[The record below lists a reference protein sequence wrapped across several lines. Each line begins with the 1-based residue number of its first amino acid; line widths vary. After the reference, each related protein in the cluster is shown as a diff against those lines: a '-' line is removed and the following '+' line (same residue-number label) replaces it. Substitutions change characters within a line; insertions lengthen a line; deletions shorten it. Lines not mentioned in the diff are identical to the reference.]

1 MSLIRTRKKIVSS
14 AIASSLSMIATT
26 AIAQETVSQLPTIHT
41 KATQEESLKVDQSAN
56 SKFVA
61 PLKDTPKSV
70 SILSQKLIKDTN
82 SNTLLEA
89 LRYEPGI
96 TLGAGE
102 GGTPFTDMPY
112 IRGYSGQS
120 SIYVDGVRNTTS
132 QNRDM
137 FAIEQVEVIKGSS
150 SALGGGGSVGGSIN
164 LIPKVAHEGDVYQ
177 GSIQGGTDNYRH
189 IQLDANKDFGNGI
202 AGRVVIMGHENEKAG
217 QSNGAE
223 YARAGIASSLAFG
236 LDTATRGTLSYYY
249 LRSNDEPDAGIPFN
263 NANPTTPPPGVTVT
277 PGDGKPVDV
286 KAGTYYGWKARD
298 FDKRE
303 NHIGTFKLE
312 HDFNENL
319 TLSNVATYNKSKS
332 DYVYTNAD
340 DSKGNIY
347 RGTIARRALS
357 RILDS
362 DAYSDQLSLRGKFNT
377 GSLIHSFNVGTEWS
391 LQETDQGM
399 YTFTNAEGKTT
410 STILQDNINNCTSAA
425 AVANGWCTS
434 LNNPGNGAFTDKRG
448 SITAQS
454 TTRSHNVSIYA
465 LDSIEFNPQW
475 LLNLGV
481 RWDKFETEKKYNKD
495 VYATNKGAYDYS
507 KVATPEGTKYE
518 SNSDYFSYQAGLV
531 YKPTENGSIYASFAT
546 SANPVGVLAEGDNS
560 DNALGTTD
568 VINALKP
575 EKARTFE
582 VGTKWD
588 LFNNRANLTAAVFRT
603 EKQNTR
609 IQIDPTTTANAGKSK
624 VDGFEVSLNGKIT
637 DKWDVST
644 GYSYLDSE
652 ITEAAYNAVAQE
664 GKPLPFV
671 AKNSATLWSTY
682 RVMPQLTL
690 GAGVEYRD
698 QVFVNTTAP
707 KYLPTYTIYNAMAKY
722 DVNKNVNLQLN
733 INNISD
739 KRYFTSAHAAHYAFE
754 GNGRNAVLAIN
765 FKY

>member
-26 AIAQETVSQLPTIHT
+26 AMAQEAVSQLPTIHT
-41 KATQEESLKVDQSAN
+41 QATQEESLKVDQSAN

-132 QNRDM
+132 QSRDM

-177 GSIQGGTDNYRH
+177 GSVQGGTDNYRH

-263 NANPTTPPPGVTVT
+263 NPNIPDYAPAGAEK
-277 PGDGKPVDV
+277 GDGKPVNV

-357 RILDS
+357 RILDT
-362 DAYSDQLSLRGKFNT
+362 DAYSDQLSLKGKFNT
-377 GSLIHSFNVGTEWS
+377 GSLKHSFNVGTEWS

-399 YTFTNAEGKTT
+399 YTFTNAAGQTT
-410 STILQDNINNCTSAA
+410 STILQDNISNCNSATA
-425 AVANGWCTS
+425 ASNGWCTS
-434 LNNPGNGAFTDKRG
+434 LNDPGNGAFTDKLG
-448 SITAQS
+448 TIKGQS
-454 TTRSHNVSIYA
+454 TTRSHTVSLYA

-495 VYATNKGAYDYS
+495 VYATDKGAYDYS

-518 SNSDYFSYQAGLV
+518 SDSDFFTYQAGLV

-546 SANPVGVLAEGDNS
+546 SANPVGVLAEGDSS

-568 VINALKP
+568 IVNNLKP
-575 EKARTFE
+575 EEARTFE
-582 VGTKWD
+582 LGTKWD
-588 LFNNRANLTAAVFRT
+588 LFNNRANLTAAIFRT

-609 IQIDPTTTANAGKSK
+609 IQIDPTTTTNAGKSK
-624 VDGFEVSLNGKIT
+624 VDGFEISLNGKIT

>member
-1 MSLIRTRKKIVSS
+1 MAFIKTRKKFVSS
-14 AIASSLSMIATT
+14 AIVSSLSVIAGN
-26 AIAQETVSQLPTIHT
+26 AIAQDQVAQLDTIHT
-41 KATQEESLKVDQSAN
+41 QATTEQSLKVDQSAN

-61 PLKDTPKSV
+61 PLLDTPKSV
-70 SILSQKLIKDTN
+70 SILSQKLLKETN

-89 LRYEPGI
+89 LRYQPGI

-164 LIPKVAHEGDVYQ
+164 LIPKVAHEGDTYQ
-177 GSIQGGTDNYRH
+177 GSVQGGTDSYRH
-189 IQLDANKDFGNGI
+189 IQLDANKDFGNGM
-202 AGRVVIMGHENEKAG
+202 AGRVVVMGHENEKAG
-217 QSNGAE
+217 QSDGAE
-223 YARAGIASSLAFG
+223 YARAGIATSLAFG
-236 LDTATRGTLSYYY
+236 LGSDTRGSVGYYY

-263 NANPTTPPPGVTVT
+263 NATPTTPPPGVTVT
-277 PGDGKPVDV
+277 PGDGKPVSV

-303 NHIGTFKLE
+303 NQIATFKLE
-312 HDFNENL
+312 HDFNADL
-319 TLSNVATYNKSKS
+319 TLSNIATYNKSKS

-347 RGTIARRALS
+347 RGTVARRALS
-357 RILDS
+357 RILDT

-377 GSLIHSFNVGTEWS
+377 GALKHSFNVGTEWS
-391 LQETDQGM
+391 LQKTDQGM
-399 YTFTNAEGKTT
+399 YTFTNAAGQTT
-410 STILQDNINNCTSAA
+410 STILNSNINSCDSTAA
-425 AVANGWCTS
+425 ALNGWCTS
-434 LNNPGNGAFTDKRG
+434 LNNPSNGAFTDTVG
-448 SITAQS
+448 SINGQS
-454 TTRSHNVSIYA
+454 TTRSQTASIYA
-465 LDSIEFNPQW
+465 LDSIEFTPQW
-475 LLNLGV
+475 LLSLGV
-481 RWDKFETEKKYNKD
+481 RWDKFETEKKYNQD
-495 VYATNKGAYDYS
+495 VYATTAGAYNS
-507 KVATPEGTKYE
+507 TISIPKGTKYE
-518 SNSDYFSYQAGLV
+518 SDSDFFTYQAGLV

-546 SANPVGVLAEGDNS
+546 SANPVGVLAEGDSS

-568 VINALKP
+568 IINALKP
-575 EKARTFE
+575 EEARTFE
-582 VGTKWD
+582 IGTKWD
-588 LFNNRANLTAAVFRT
+588 LFNNRANLTAAIFRT

-609 IQIDPTTTANAGKSK
+609 IQIDSTTTANAGESK

-637 DKWDVST
+637 NKWEVST

-652 ITEAAYNAVAQE
+652 ITKAAYTAIAQE

-682 RVMPQLTL
+682 KVLPNLTL
-690 GAGVEYRD
+690 GAGAEYRD

-722 DVNKNVNLQLN
+722 DVNRNVNVQLN
-733 INNISD
+733 VNNISD
-739 KRYFTSAHAAHYAFE
+739 KQYFTSAHAAHYAFE

>member
-1 MSLIRTRKKIVSS
+1 MAFIKTRKKFVSS
-14 AIASSLSMIATT
+14 AIVSSLSVIAGN
-26 AIAQETVSQLPTIHT
+26 AIAQDQVAQLDTIHT
-41 KATQEESLKVDQSAN
+41 QATTEQSLKVDQSAN

-61 PLKDTPKSV
+61 PLLDTPKSV
-70 SILSQKLIKDTN
+70 SILSQKLLKETN

-164 LIPKVAHEGDVYQ
+164 LIPKVAHEGDTYQ
-177 GSIQGGTDNYRH
+177 GSVQGGTDSYRH
-189 IQLDANKDFGNGI
+189 IQLDANKDFGNGM
-202 AGRVVIMGHENEKAG
+202 AGRVVVMGHENEKAG
-217 QSNGAE
+217 QSDGAE
-223 YARAGIASSLAFG
+223 YARAGIATSLAFG
-236 LDTATRGTLSYYY
+236 LGSDTRGSVGYYY

-263 NANPTTPPPGVTVT
+263 NATPTTPPSGVTVA
-277 PGDGKPVDV
+277 PGDGKPVSV

-303 NHIGTFKLE
+303 NQIATFKLE
-312 HDFNENL
+312 HDFNADL
-319 TLSNVATYNKSKS
+319 TLSNIATYNKSKS

-347 RGTIARRALS
+347 RGTVARRALS
-357 RILDS
+357 RILDT

-377 GSLIHSFNVGTEWS
+377 GALKHSFNVGTEWS
-391 LQETDQGM
+391 LQKTDQGM
-399 YTFTNAEGKTT
+399 YTFTNAAGQTT
-410 STILQDNINNCTSAA
+410 STILNSNINSCDSTAA
-425 AVANGWCTS
+425 ALNGWCTS
-434 LNNPGNGAFTDKRG
+434 LNNPGNGAFTDTVG
-448 SITAQS
+448 SINGQS
-454 TTRSHNVSIYA
+454 TTRSQTASIYA
-465 LDSIEFNPQW
+465 LDSIEFTPQW
-475 LLNLGV
+475 LLSLGV
-481 RWDKFETEKKYNKD
+481 RWDKFETEKKYNQD
-495 VYATNKGAYDYS
+495 VYATTAGAYNS
-507 KVATPEGTKYE
+507 TISIPKGTKYE
-518 SNSDYFSYQAGLV
+518 SDSDFFTYQAGLV

-546 SANPVGVLAEGDNS
+546 SANPVGVLAEGDSS

-568 VINALKP
+568 IINALKP
-575 EKARTFE
+575 EEARTFE
-582 VGTKWD
+582 IGTKWD
-588 LFNNRANLTAAVFRT
+588 LFNNRANLTAAIFRT

-609 IQIDPTTTANAGKSK
+609 IQIDSTTTANAGESK

-637 DKWDVST
+637 NKWEVST

-652 ITEAAYNAVAQE
+652 ITKAAYTAIAQE

-682 RVMPQLTL
+682 KVLPNLTL
-690 GAGVEYRD
+690 GAGAEYRD

-722 DVNKNVNLQLN
+722 DVNRNVNVQLN
-733 INNISD
+733 VNNISD
-739 KRYFTSAHAAHYAFE
+739 KQYFTSAHAAHYAFE